1 MMKLTQI
8 NHIPDGF
15 LDLENPTQLHTVVDG
30 PTLMHLEGRR
40 QEPLF
45 VSILL
50 HGNED
55 TGFYAL
61 QKLLKKYQNHPL
73 PRSLSVFFGNVE
85 AASSELRRMPGQPDF
100 NRVWP
105 TTSLDDSPETRVMA
119 EITHIMASRNPFAS
133 IDVHNNTG
141 LNPHYGCINK
151 LEPAFLHLSALFSR
165 TVVFFENPT
174 GVQAMAMAPY
184 CPAVTIECGK
194 SHLPHGIEHAF
205 EYLDAILNLAE
216 IPDHPVHHQDVDVYH
231 TVARVQIPEGIDFSF
246 SDRNASLQLWPEIE
260 KYNFAELEAG
270 AVFGEVKEGEQIQ
283 LEAWDDA
290 QNDLGE
296 KYFHTDHGRL
306 TLNKAAMPSML
317 TLDEKVIRQDCL
329 CYLMERIALPE
340 DVVV

>member
-1 MMKLTQI
+1 MMSLTQI
-8 NHIPDGF
+8 NRIPEGF
-15 LDLENPTQLHTVVDG
+15 LDLEHPTQLHTIVDG

-40 QEPLF
+40 TEPLF

-61 QKLLKKYQNHPL
+61 QNLLRKYQELPL

-85 AASSELRRMPGQPDF
+85 AAKSELRHLPGKPDY

-105 TTSLDDSPETRVMA
+105 TTSLDECEETRIMA
-119 EITHIMASRNPFAS
+119 EITDIIGSRSPFAS

-141 LNPHYGCINK
+141 LNPHYGCINQ
-151 LEPAFLHLSALFSR
+151 LTPQFLHLSALFSR

-174 GVQAMAMAPY
+174 GVQAMGMAPH

-205 EYLDAILNLAE
+205 EYLDAVLNLAE
-216 IPDHPVHHQDVDVYH
+216 IPDHPVHAQDIDVYH
-231 TVARVQIPEGIDFSF
+231 TVARVQIPESVDFSF
-246 SDRNASLQLWPEIE
+246 EDRNATLQLWPEIE
-260 KYNFAELEAG
+260 KFNFSELEAG
-270 AVFGEVKEGEQIQ
+270 AVFGETRNGAQVQ
-283 LEAWDDA
+283 LQAWDDF
-290 QNDLGE
+290 QNDRGAE
-296 KYFHTDHGRL
+296 YFHLDHNRL
-306 TLNKAAMPSML
+306 TLNKPVMPSML
-317 TLDEKVIRQDCL
+317 TLDERVIRQDCL
-329 CYLMERIALPE
+329 CYLMERLELPG